1 MLSNWITKQTT
12 RAWRHYADDPAKGLL
27 HLGAIGWVLSSAA
40 QTFMIATNKDIDS
53 HKKKFLI
60 PQELTD
66 GAVNLTLYYTITAG
80 IKKFADSL
88 VENGHIIGEETDKF
102 FTDFTKNIVTTTNHY
117 VKSLSEKF
125 DKAKI
130 TEKINRK
137 KHMSGAL
144 QGIEK
149 TLNELDHNKIKVKGY
164 HGLLEDSFDCFET
177 KEIANKTLA
186 SIKSAN
192 KEFGKLKNATNVIA
206 TIVGSVIASS
216 IIVPIVRN
224 KVANIQQKRMSDK
237 EQIRKPQLHYTQ
249 IYKTPKSSVF
259 NKLAI

>member
-1 MLSNWITKQTT
+1 MLSNWISKQTT
-12 RAWRHYADDPAKGLL
+12 RVWRHYSEDAAKGLL

-102 FTDFTKNIVTTTNHY
+102 LTDFTKNIVTTTTHY

-125 DKAKI
+125 DKAEI
-130 TEKINRK
+130 TDIINRK
-137 KHMSGAL
+137 KHMSGTL
-144 QGIEK
+144 DGIEK
-149 TLNELDHNKIKVKGY
+149 TLLDLDFKSIAEDGY
-164 HGLLEDSFDCFET
+164 DSPLNGSFKCFNTEDKRNDILKS
-177 KEIANKTLA
+177 L
-186 SIKSAN
+186 KSAK
-192 KEFGKLKNATNVIA
+192 KEFGKLKNATNIIA

-224 KVANIQQKRMSDK
+224 NVANIQQKKSSYK
-237 EQIRKPQLHYTQ
+237 EQTKKPQLQYTQ
-249 IYKTPKSSVF
+249 IYKTPTSSVF